1 MKEKENII
9 FKILEDYSSDKALKI
24 STSYTDGGLES
35 LFPRL
40 ERAVLDQIA
49 SGDSTYS
56 RYAIWANTVRD
67 TIIEAIK
74 LINENANLKEVRPL
88 LIRAANSLSAF
99 SEIQALIDSHNNND

>member
-1 MKEKENII
+1 MKEKENLIY
-9 FKILEDYSSDKALKI
+9 KILEEYGSEKALKV
-24 STSYTDGGLES
+24 SSAFTDGGLEP

-40 ERAVLDQIA
+40 EGAALDKIA

-74 LINENANLKEVRPL
+74 LINENANNKEVRPL
-88 LIRAANSLSAF
+88 LIKAANSPSAF
-99 SEIQALIDSHNNND
+99 SEIQAILDTQKKND